1 MGMQLLLAVVGNCA
15 SGKTTL
21 VNGLKDLG
29 YKAVNVPQEHSEI
42 RRLWQA
48 KKPDLLVMLSC
59 THATAKKRRPTFAW
73 TAEQLEV
80 QRHRLRY
87 AREECD
93 LYIATDHL
101 SREEVL
107 RQVTALVESQRRAK
121 HEGSDSC

>member
-1 MGMQLLLAVVGNCA
+1 MEQPLLAVVGNCA

-29 YKAVNVPQEHSEI
+29 YNAVNVPQEHSEI
-42 RRLWQA
+42 RRLWKA

-59 THATAKKRRPTFAW
+59 THATAKKRRLTFAW

-87 AREECD
+87 ARDECD

-107 RQVTALVESQRRAK
+107 RQVTDFIELQRRAK
-121 HEGSDSC
+121 YEGSDSC